1 MRSVRRAFF
10 LPILAAALLAPAL
23 AIGGEPTAAERESA
37 RRLMD
42 EGKEKT
48 KSKDLEGA
56 LVAYGKAHGIMH
68 VPTTGIA
75 LARTHL
81 ALGHLVE
88 ARDVALEV
96 ARFPKE
102 RNEPAV
108 FESARADAREI
119 EASTKDRI
127 PTLRVKV
134 KGPAPSAL
142 SIDGAAISAT
152 LFDTP
157 LAVNPGHR
165 VVVVANKAGVERKA
179 EVDVAEREKKTVEL
193 ELPEE
198 PKGGTTPAPT
208 STSTSTTGP
217 APTASASVEPPSKG
231 GGPGRALFIGGA
243 VVAVAGA
250 AAGTVTGLMTLSKA
264 DAVKPQCENGK
275 CDPSVKSDLDTG
287 KTLGLVSTISFGVA
301 GAGLVIAVVGLVW
314 PSPKASS
321 TGIVVRPV
329 VAPGGAGVGG
339 TF

>member
-1 MRSVRRAFF
+1 MRSVRRAFL
-10 LPILAAALLAPAL
+10 LPILAAALLAPTL
-23 AIGGEPTAAERESA
+23 AAGGEPTAAERESA

-42 EGKEKT
+42 EGKERT

-56 LVAYGKAHGIMH
+56 LVAYGKAHAIMH
-68 VPTTGIA
+68 VPTTGMA

-81 ALGHLVE
+81 ALGHLLE

-102 RNEPAV
+102 RNEPTV
-108 FESARADAREI
+108 FETARADAREI

-127 PTLRVKV
+127 PTIRVKV

-165 VVVVANKAGVERKA
+165 VVVVANKVGVERKV
-179 EVDVAEREKKTVEL
+179 EVDVAEREKKSVEV

-198 PKGGTTPAPT
+198 PKGGPSTAASAAPT
-208 STSTSTTGP
+208 STSTSTP
-217 APTASASVEPPSKG
+217 ASSATADGASKG
-231 GGPGRALFIGGA
+231 GGPGRALFIGGT

-275 CDPSVKSDLDTG
+275 CDPAAKGDLDTG

-301 GAGLVIAVVGLVW
+301 GAGLVVAIVGLVW
-314 PSPKASS
+314 PSPKTSS
-321 TGIVVRPV
+321 TGIVVRPM
-329 VAPGGAGVGG
+329 VAPGGAGLGG